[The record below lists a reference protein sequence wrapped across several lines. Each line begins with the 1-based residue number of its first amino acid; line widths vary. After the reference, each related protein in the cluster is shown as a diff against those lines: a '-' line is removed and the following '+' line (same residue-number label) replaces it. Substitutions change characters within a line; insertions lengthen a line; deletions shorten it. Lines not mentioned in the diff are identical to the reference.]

1 MCISESCLGRYFQH
15 LSVNGD
21 RLKYD
26 LGAAAAE
33 ANQCRDLLSQ
43 AQYHVVRARKQ
54 DDEEKA
60 LRRKQD
66 EERQALKQKVVEEQ
80 MKREERRRQLLEE
93 KVCGYQWSDTFFTQM
108 FKELLVFFF
117 IQVLKC
123 KTCINVH
130 VILKDRPVSVEHQ
143 CKTVL
148 Y

>member
-1 MCISESCLGRYFQH
+1 M
-15 LSVNGD
+15 NGD

-80 MKREERRRQLLEE
+80 LKREERRKQLMEE
-93 KVCGYQWSDTFFTQM
+93 KVCNFFFTGVM
-108 FKELLVFFF
+108 TFVLLV
-117 IQVLKC
+117 
-123 KTCINVH
+123 
-130 VILKDRPVSVEHQ
+130 
-143 CKTVL
+143 
-148 Y
+148 